1 MDIPVTLRDFK
12 DIKTDIFNELTKGK
26 KYTQESLRTLKNTI
40 HDFVSNPNPKMLDF
54 TKAQDRVL
62 WKLYKKFAYEAK
74 APVEGRTYR
83 NNKIVEMTYEVLTHE
98 TNADKVLNPGGFDQ
112 QKKMGYM
119 VAAYKQHPEYSWK
132 ELEELGNSK
141 DGIDKLKDLCYT
153 EKNLCFIDTHLQFY
167 KQNNAAGSLIG
178 TFAVHKVAHAILESD
193 GFQVDVQNICGEFT
207 IDGMKFSGSQ
217 TLDPRYDRKGNFIG
231 KTLGSLVASAA
242 DAVKDPV
249 LNLMNINSNTS
260 NVLNT
265 LIRLGMDFDTA
276 AMFLSQTAI
285 TKILEKFNVENINDY
300 KSLNT
305 IIKERIQELEETYS
319 INEDLL
325 LKEELSKEEMIEGL
339 QENIDNISP
348 KIEYKVLKIFN
359 NLQSIGNAVRSATLA
374 TRFNSISSAVG
385 PLIIDNLITEYKIAN
400 FSDKLLYQGTPCD
413 IEKILEL
420 HPYLEKFYDTLNIAK
435 ELIGNMPAN
444 SSGFRGLLNSARSYK
459 DVFFTD
465 RKLLSQLSDFYQS
478 YVMIASGAINS
489 SHLNDYINNFPK
501 QFIKQK
507 YKEQYKDN
515 ALIQAI
521 KLDTTEDGRAIL
533 KIDTTGMKVQEK
545 EMLSAAWVDLHK
557 KNPKLSEQLF
567 LYNFFRGGIGFNP
580 KTFMQLVPTYV
591 KQRIPNYVE
600 TYRKLPTVV
609 NGLVLDQF
617 IRNNWNNNKLVP
629 VKKIALEALPSNN
642 QEFQVVD
649 ESRIDEMKDVL
660 YFKTVDNK
668 GNYTI
673 WRQVKGGKDAIIV
686 TYKKVSALGNKGEY
700 LEISNQNIEQSL
712 QEQQINTL
720 FDTPDNGVQ
729 DNNPPSEVEVVEE
742 TNLSDKN
749 IEDKLI
755 DLAERAFQTSP
766 KVTTREQAQAKIQ
779 EYKNKSERDQKK
791 LEKQMKKFLNNAL
804 SKLGITVDETL
815 VNKVYNKIC

>member
-1 MDIPVTLRDFK
+1 
-12 DIKTDIFNELTKGK
+12 
-26 KYTQESLRTLKNTI
+26 
-40 HDFVSNPNPKMLDF
+40 
-54 TKAQDRVL
+54 
-62 WKLYKKFAYEAK
+62 
-74 APVEGRTYR
+74 
-83 NNKIVEMTYEVLTHE
+83 
-98 TNADKVLNPGGFDQ
+98 
-112 QKKMGYM
+112 
-119 VAAYKQHPEYSWK
+119 
-132 ELEELGNSK
+132 
-141 DGIDKLKDLCYT
+141 
-153 EKNLCFIDTHLQFY
+153 
-167 KQNNAAGSLIG
+167 
-178 TFAVHKVAHAILESD
+178 
-193 GFQVDVQNICGEFT
+193 
-207 IDGMKFSGSQ
+207 
-217 TLDPRYDRKGNFIG
+217 
-231 KTLGSLVASAA
+231 
-242 DAVKDPV
+242 
-249 LNLMNINSNTS
+249 
-260 NVLNT
+260 
-265 LIRLGMDFDTA
+265 
-276 AMFLSQTAI
+276 
-285 TKILEKFNVENINDY
+285 
-300 KSLNT
+300 
-305 IIKERIQELEETYS
+305 
-319 INEDLL
+319 
-325 LKEELSKEEMIEGL
+325 
-339 QENIDNISP
+339 
-348 KIEYKVLKIFN
+348 
-359 NLQSIGNAVRSATLA
+359 
-374 TRFNSISSAVG
+374 
-385 PLIIDNLITEYKIAN
+385 
-400 FSDKLLYQGTPCD
+400 
-413 IEKILEL
+413 
-420 HPYLEKFYDTLNIAK
+420 
-435 ELIGNMPAN
+435 
-444 SSGFRGLLNSARSYK
+444 
-459 DVFFTD
+459 
-465 RKLLSQLSDFYQS
+465 
-478 YVMIASGAINS
+478 
-489 SHLNDYINNFPK
+489 
-501 QFIKQK
+501 
-507 YKEQYKDN
+507 
-515 ALIQAI
+515 
-521 KLDTTEDGRAIL
+521 
-533 KIDTTGMKVQEK
+533 MKVQEK

-766 KVTTREQAQAKIQ
+766 KVNTREQAQAKIQ

>member
-1 MDIPVTLRDFK
+1 
-12 DIKTDIFNELTKGK
+12 
-26 KYTQESLRTLKNTI
+26 
-40 HDFVSNPNPKMLDF
+40 
-54 TKAQDRVL
+54 
-62 WKLYKKFAYEAK
+62 
-74 APVEGRTYR
+74 
-83 NNKIVEMTYEVLTHE
+83 
-98 TNADKVLNPGGFDQ
+98 
-112 QKKMGYM
+112 
-119 VAAYKQHPEYSWK
+119 
-132 ELEELGNSK
+132 
-141 DGIDKLKDLCYT
+141 
-153 EKNLCFIDTHLQFY
+153 
-167 KQNNAAGSLIG
+167 
-178 TFAVHKVAHAILESD
+178 
-193 GFQVDVQNICGEFT
+193 
-207 IDGMKFSGSQ
+207 
-217 TLDPRYDRKGNFIG
+217 
-231 KTLGSLVASAA
+231 
-242 DAVKDPV
+242 
-249 LNLMNINSNTS
+249 
-260 NVLNT
+260 
-265 LIRLGMDFDTA
+265 
-276 AMFLSQTAI
+276 
-285 TKILEKFNVENINDY
+285 
-300 KSLNT
+300 
-305 IIKERIQELEETYS
+305 
-319 INEDLL
+319 
-325 LKEELSKEEMIEGL
+325 
-339 QENIDNISP
+339 
-348 KIEYKVLKIFN
+348 
-359 NLQSIGNAVRSATLA
+359 
-374 TRFNSISSAVG
+374 
-385 PLIIDNLITEYKIAN
+385 
-400 FSDKLLYQGTPCD
+400 
-413 IEKILEL
+413 
-420 HPYLEKFYDTLNIAK
+420 
-435 ELIGNMPAN
+435 
-444 SSGFRGLLNSARSYK
+444 
-459 DVFFTD
+459 
-465 RKLLSQLSDFYQS
+465 
-478 YVMIASGAINS
+478 
-489 SHLNDYINNFPK
+489 
-501 QFIKQK
+501 
-507 YKEQYKDN
+507 
-515 ALIQAI
+515 
-521 KLDTTEDGRAIL
+521 
-533 KIDTTGMKVQEK
+533 MKVQEK

-600 TYRKLPTVV
+600 TYRKLRTVV

-649 ESRIDEMKDVL
+649 ESRIDEMRDIL

-673 WRQVKGGKDAIIV
+673 WRQVKGGKDVIIV

-749 IEDKLI
+749 IEDNLI